1 MPSFFQGLRTQLRHT
16 YTAAKSRTRRG
27 WTWYRGRKTWQQV
40 ALAAAV
46 LALLGGAVALA
57 RSGGQTSEASQ
68 VRTVTLQSV
77 GSLSGDGSGTSIVG
91 SVRSVTQADLLAQ
104 VGGTVRRVNT
114 SLGARVPA
122 GYVVAELDNASEAA
136 AVLQAEGLYDSA
148 IAARDAQ
155 SLPDTRSDAR
165 DAYRA
170 AFTSVDTT
178 VENDIDQFFGE
189 RTPYGPRLEINRG
202 DSQDLPRKRDALEAR
217 LEAWQARVATASSA
231 DSATLLDQATRD
243 TQAVSSF
250 LNELSIAANQIDSN
264 ITPAQT
270 AALASAR
277 ASIDATLA
285 RLATARAGL
294 RTGTVGATASASASV
309 KQALGALRAAQAQYE
324 KTRIRATIGGT
335 VNFLPIKTGQ
345 YVGAFEKV
353 ATVANNGSLEIV
365 ANAPE
370 ESRDALS
377 VGMQVMI
384 EGNLKGTITAISPA
398 LNPVTK
404 QIEVRI
410 AVEATPELVNGQSVR
425 ITLPGEEAVE
435 VPVAASAASSSA
447 PVLLPLAS
455 VKLLPES
462 RAVFTV
468 SEEGRVVA
476 HTVTIGEVVG
486 DRIEVL
492 TGVSSDMRIITD
504 VRGLSEGQKVQ
515 IGDGVTS

>member
-1 MPSFFQGLRTQLRHT
+1 M
-16 YTAAKSRTRRG
+16 
-27 WTWYRGRKTWQQV
+27 WYRGRKTWQQV
-40 ALAAAV
+40 ALALLL
-46 LALLGGAVALA
+46 LALLGGVVALA
-57 RSGGQTSEASQ
+57 RSGDETTEASQ

-77 GSLSGDGSGTSIVG
+77 GSLSGDGSGTSILG

-114 SLGARVPA
+114 SLGAQVPA

-136 AVLQAEGLYDSA
+136 AVLQAEGFYDSA

-155 SLPDTRSDAR
+155 SLPDTRSNAR

-170 AFTSVDTT
+170 AYTAVDTA
-178 VENDIDQFFGE
+178 VENDLDQFFGE
-189 RTPYGPRLEINRG
+189 RTPYGPKLLISTGLSE
-202 DSQDLPRKRDALEAR
+202 DLPRKRDALDER
-217 LEAWQARVATASSA
+217 LDAWQKRVASASSA

-250 LNELSIAANQIDSN
+250 LIEISATASRSNSN

-285 RLATARAGL
+285 RLAAARAGL

-335 VNFLPIKTGQ
+335 VNFLPVKTGQ

-353 ATVANNGSLEIV
+353 ATIANNGSLEIV

-370 ESRDALS
+370 ESRDALT

-384 EGNLKGTITAISPA
+384 EGDLKGTVTAISPA

-425 ITLPGEEAVE
+425 ITLPGE
-435 VPVAASAASSSA
+435 VAASLPAARTASSSA
-447 PVLLPLAS
+447 PVLLPLAA

-492 TGVSSDMRIITD
+492 TGVSADMRIITD
-504 VRGLSEGQKVQ
+504 VRGIAEGQKVQ
-515 IGDGVTS
+515 VGGAETP